1 MYVMRLHGYLTQALL
16 PRASP
21 GKRDRLSQLPGIKT
35 EEFATLKAADLAE
48 LVDELEAKSDGR
60 VDDVKKAVDRWGRL
74 ELVDAAY
81 KGMNESMWCVE
92 MANVFIQ

>member
-81 KGMNESMWCVE
+81 KGMNESM
-92 MANVFIQ
+92 